1 MKIENLEKGFKKFSN
16 ILNFVFTNR
25 SDLYIIIEY
34 EIERFLY
41 APLAQLDRV
50 AHYEC
55 EGWGFESLMAHQ
67 ITKKHSSKGECFFV
81 YTHKI
86 RRGSNL
92 QGHERNSNVL

>member
-1 MKIENLEKGFKKFSN
+1 M
-16 ILNFVFTNR
+16 NFVFTNR
-25 SDLYIIIEY
+25 SDLYIIMEY

-67 ITKKHSSKGECFFV
+67 KSPVIIKITGLLFFAD
-81 YTHKI
+81 K
-86 RRGSNL
+86 NF
-92 QGHERNSNVL
+92 